1 VGLVES
7 GMPRRLTLCL
17 LAVALILTV
26 GALGTHAVAHWDGH
40 AYDEQH
46 CQVCHIGHAAVPQPP
61 VQSAVQAPVLVARF
75 ALAEQ
80 STPDLEPVRTLS
92 IPRAPPA

>member
-1 VGLVES
+1 
-7 GMPRRLTLCL
+7 MAKRITLRL

-26 GALGTHAVAHWDGH
+26 CALGTHAVAHWHGH

-46 CQVCHIGHAAVPQPP
+46 CQVCHIGHAAIPQPA
-61 VQSAVQAPVLVARF
+61 VQSAIQAPLPVARF

>member
-1 VGLVES
+1 
-7 GMPRRLTLCL
+7 MPKRIALRL

-26 GALGTHAVAHWDGH
+26 SALSTHAVAHWH
-40 AYDEQH
+40 SQTYDEQH
-46 CQVCHIGHAAVPQPP
+46 CQVCHVGHAAIPQPAA
-61 VQSAVQAPVLVARF
+61 QSAVQAPVLVARF

-80 STPDLEPVRTLS
+80 STPDLGPARTLS